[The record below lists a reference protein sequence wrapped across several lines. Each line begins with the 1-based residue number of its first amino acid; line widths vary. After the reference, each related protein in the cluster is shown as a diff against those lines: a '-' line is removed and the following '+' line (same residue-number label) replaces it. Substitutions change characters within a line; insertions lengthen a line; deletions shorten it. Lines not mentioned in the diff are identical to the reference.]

1 MLLICTATHGEN
13 LRLCQRALER
23 ARHLNLDAQL
33 LDISTI
39 NLPLYT
45 SFDDAAP
52 DPSIINPLM
61 EVFTKAKGFFIAA
74 PEYNGS
80 IPPTLV
86 NAITWLSVEGE
97 DFRQMFNNKPAIIAT
112 HSGGS
117 GQKVLLAMRMQL
129 SHLGVNVLGR
139 ELSAKDGV
147 EVRDASI
154 DDVLKRIAPLLR

>member
-13 LRLCQRALER
+13 LHLCQRALER
-23 ARHLNLDAQL
+23 ARHLNLDAHL

-52 DPSIINPLM
+52 DPSIMNPLM
-61 EVFTKAKGFFIAA
+61 EAFTKAKGFFIAA

-97 DFRQMFNNKPAIIAT
+97 DFRRMFNNKPAIIAT

-117 GQKVLLAMRMQL
+117 GQKVLIAMRMQL

-139 ELSAKDGV
+139 ELSAKDGAA
-147 EVRDASI
+147 VRDASI
-154 DDVLKRIAPLLR
+154 DDVLKRIAPLLG